1 VGVGKDQNLQSGHLT
16 PFSSIYWDKPEWGG
30 IAMQSKEKGSGE
42 FSPAELMKKREAIAK
57 LAASAEARQLIRLLE
72 QRGGVRQAAQA
83 AAGGDMGAITAMLEG
98 LMQTEEGA
106 RLAQSIDR
114 QAKQAGLE

>member
-1 VGVGKDQNLQSGHLT
+1 
-16 PFSSIYWDKPEWGG
+16 
-30 IAMQSKEKGSGE
+30 MQSKEKGSGE
-42 FSPAELMKKREAIAK
+42 FSPAELMKNREAIAK
-57 LAASAEARQLIRLLE
+57 LAASAEAKQLIRLLE

-114 QAKQAGLE
+114 QAKQAGLA